1 MVTGRTKTPL
11 TLTDD
16 ERTQLRSLAR
26 SRTLPHAFVA
36 RAKVVLW
43 SSEGESNSQIAVRL
57 HWSKAT
63 VGKWRQRFLQYR
75 LPRLYDELRPRRPRT
90 IEDQQVAALLKR
102 TLARTPTS
110 GTHWTVPEAAPASGI
125 SKCTLRP
132 LFPAP
137 AAQPH

>member
-63 VGKWRQRFLQYR
+63 VGKWRQRFLPYR
-75 LPRLYDELRPRRPRT
+75 PPALYDDLRPGLPRT
-90 IEDQQVAALLKR
+90 IQDEQVAPLRKR
-102 TLARTPTS
+102 TLAVTPT
-110 GTHWTVPEAAPASGI
+110 
-125 SKCTLRP
+125 
-132 LFPAP
+132 
-137 AAQPH
+137 